1 MRTESRRKVTWLSKF
16 LGWIDY
22 QNFPRY
28 GASLARGL
36 RARGVRCRYHR
47 SHLALEDTE
56 PLFKILY
63 RFVCFKVSGK
73 ITDKYMKNL
82 KEASG
87 EIYLQV
93 RPPSNLL
100 LCSFSLQL
108 IFFSEQPFHGKLF
121 DIDSHTNTVISKMFA
136 YSSRWRRKPWQG
148 LFKKSL

>member
-1 MRTESRRKVTWLSKF
+1 MDVYYQVKHKLLAPSLDRKFEFSHWFLCGADGKSTYGHVIIKF

-36 RARGVRCRYHR
+36 RARGVRRRYHR

-63 RFVCFKVSGK
+63 TFVCFKVSGK

-87 EIYLQV
+87 EI
-93 RPPSNLL
+93 
-100 LCSFSLQL
+100 
-108 IFFSEQPFHGKLF
+108 
-121 DIDSHTNTVISKMFA
+121 
-136 YSSRWRRKPWQG
+136 
-148 LFKKSL
+148 